1 MQNNNEQEQSF
12 DSMLQD
18 AISKGCIYYS
28 NTWMARA
35 IQQHCKNMTIGLAM
49 TYNYGIDI
57 GKFIKEN
64 SN

>member
-1 MQNNNEQEQSF
+1 MQNNNEQDSSL

-18 AISKGCIYYS
+18 AITKGHIYYS

-35 IQQHCKNMTIGLAM
+35 VQQHCKNMTIGLAM
-49 TYNYGIDI
+49 TCNYGIDI

>member
-18 AISKGCIYYS
+18 AITKGCIYYL

-35 IQQHCKNMTIGLAM
+35 I
-49 TYNYGIDI
+49 
-57 GKFIKEN
+57 
-64 SN
+64 